1 MATKIIDDETALT
14 IFEAIQENAT
24 RSFARYNCLRQLPRH
39 KVNGEFLFYLEEL
52 LDFAERELKQEPSET
67 LGQVVDMGLTS
78 WFGSLAPQYQRKAG
92 FSLRSSEAVQKGD
105 ASDTKDADDASDK
118 TPTDTKEALKLLTQ
132 KNKRILELEQEVEKL
147 RDAVEASAV
156 EKLALKREIAH
167 LEQVNEELAEQAPP
181 HPVAQQ
187 QGYMTDPGLHSGYM
201 ALTTHTLTAP
211 QTQSKDSGQAS
222 SSKKSRK
229 RRRKKGGARSQENPP
244 QNDLPQ

>member
-78 WFGSLAPQYQRKAG
+78 WFGNLAPEYQRKAG
-92 FSLRSSEAVQKGD
+92 FSLRAGAAGQQDERE
-105 ASDTKDADDASDK
+105 ASDK
-118 TPTDTKEALKLLTQ
+118 TPTDNKEALKLLTQ
-132 KNKRILELEQEVEKL
+132 KNKRILELEEEVEKL
-147 RDAVEASAV
+147 KDAVEASAV
-156 EKLALKREIAH
+156 EKLSLKREIAH
-167 LEQVNEELAEQAPP
+167 LEQVNEEMAEQAPA
-181 HPVAQQ
+181 HPVAK
-187 QGYMTDPGLHSGYM
+187 QGYMSDPGLHSGYM
-201 ALTTHTLTAP
+201 ALTTHALTAP
-211 QTQSKDSGQAS
+211 QTQSKESGGQAA
-222 SSKKSRK
+222 SSKKGRK